1 MSVGLLER
9 GSNLRFL
16 VNIKNSYFKE
26 HLQVAFS
33 EVRMNQKWN
42 LRKQVFCKKGVLKYY
57 QNSQENNFSPET
69 LLKKSLKN
77 LA

>member
-26 HLQVAFS
+26 HLQAASS
-33 EVRMNQKWN
+33 EVRMNQK
-42 LRKQVFCKKGVLKYY
+42 
-57 QNSQENNFSPET
+57 
-69 LLKKSLKN
+69 
-77 LA
+77 